1 MDQQLNQPYYLKKLR
16 DEFEARTARRPDY
29 SLRAYA
35 NFLEV
40 EAPSLSGV
48 LKGARRLAKSKVAK
62 VADKLNL
69 SPEEKDL
76 FIKSNRSDSE
86 VTKQPSAVVNRYQL
100 DSETHFRIIAEWEH
114 YAILSLVETV
124 DFKPHSKWI
133 AERLGISDLRAKICV
148 ENLLVAGLISTQ
160 GESIVLTHQ
169 GLQTTEDAP
178 SKALQRARKQDL
190 EMALNSIDE
199 ISVDLRDLSSCTMT
213 LNTEDLQELKMM
225 IRDFRNRFMT
235 QAEMKKGKEIYK
247 LAVQLFPL
255 TKIGSPNE
263 SI

>member
-1 MDQQLNQPYYLKKLR
+1 MFCNTCCKNEWKQLKISFIFQSMDQQLNQPYYLKKLR

-114 YAILSLVETV
+114 YAILSLIETV
-124 DFKPHSKWI
+124 DFKPQSKWI
-133 AERLGISDLRAKICV
+133 ASVGFCDISRKNSIWQGYMVDCGWLLLSLPPPAFGI
-148 ENLLVAGLISTQ
+148 
-160 GESIVLTHQ
+160 
-169 GLQTTEDAP
+169 
-178 SKALQRARKQDL
+178 
-190 EMALNSIDE
+190 LNSAQ
-199 ISVDLRDLSSCTMT
+199 CC
-213 LNTEDLQELKMM
+213 
-225 IRDFRNRFMT
+225 
-235 QAEMKKGKEIYK
+235 
-247 LAVQLFPL
+247 LANLCLP
-255 TKIGSPNE
+255 
-263 SI
+263 